1 MARPLRIEYAGAFYH
16 IISRGNEKGK
26 IFASDFD
33 RERFLD
39 YLKKIV
45 VRYQLKIHTYCLM
58 NNHYHLLL
66 ETERP
71 NISKVMHDLNSSY
84 TAYFNARYKRAG
96 HLFQGR
102 YKSILVQADKYLH
115 SLSKYIHLN
124 PVRAS
129 ITKGPEDYLWS
140 SYRYFISDKE
150 VPDFLTTEFILSIFS
165 KDRKKSQVL
174 YEKFVKEAIG
184 KESDVIRENI
194 KGGFILGSSDFVG
207 WVRNKFLK
215 NKKDKEIPQIKQLKV
230 TISPEKIEQIVK
242 QHIDDEK
249 LARKIAVYL
258 IRKYTEKK
266 LSEIGQY
273 CGISDAGASQISYR
287 LERQRE
293 NDKKLDLLITEIEKM
308 SNVET

>member
-26 IFASDFD
+26 IFASDSD
-33 RERFLD
+33 RKKFLD
-39 YLKKIV
+39 YLKKII
-45 VRYQLKIHTYCLM
+45 VRYHIKIHTYCLM
-58 NNHYHLLL
+58 YNHYHLLL

-71 NISKVMHDLNSSY
+71 NISRVMHDLNSSY

-102 YKSILVQADKYLH
+102 YKSILVQADEYLH
-115 SLSKYIHLN
+115 SLSRYIHLN
-124 PVRAS
+124 PVRAN
-129 ITKGPEDYLWS
+129 ITKNPEDYFWS
-140 SYRYFISDKE
+140 SYRYFISDEK
-150 VPDFLTTEFILSIFS
+150 VSDFLTTEFILSLFN

-174 YEKFVKEAIG
+174 YGKFVKSAIG
-184 KESDVIRENI
+184 KENDVIRENI
-194 KGGFILGSSDFVG
+194 KGGFILGNSDFVE
-207 WVRNKFLK
+207 WVRDKFLK

-230 TISPEKIEQIVK
+230 VRTPEEIDRMVK

-249 LARKIAVYL
+249 LARKISVYL
-258 IRKYTEKK
+258 IRKYTDRK

-287 LERQRE
+287 LERQRKK
-293 NDKKLDLLITEIEKM
+293 DRKLDLLITKIEKM